1 MAETDADASLVDA
14 EAALS
19 AGFEESATPTTTPT
33 ETPATQGAQTET
45 PAGSAANE
53 APPAAASTDAAA
65 ATPKYVQLTEEEAA
79 TLRSRAQMV
88 DEIQASMN
96 KQFGTA
102 FGKMGG
108 FERTLK
114 QLQDQLQQGNGL
126 QPIELSRDDLAQ
138 LKEQYPD
145 LADAIAADLKTVL
158 GKTRGPGVNP
168 EQLQSLVQ
176 QHFDALLPSVEATV
190 TRRLEVKQLNKAVP
204 DWEATLKSADFGT
217 WFAAQPADYQSR
229 SRASEESDVV
239 VGVIKDFRAAQEA
252 ASKAAADAKAAPD
265 KAAAE
270 AKQRRDAAQTR
281 SQQLAAA
288 VQPQGAGGHGPGPAT
303 AMDEFMSGF
312 ATG

>member
-19 AGFEESATPTTTPT
+19 AGFEESASPTASPT

-45 PAGSAANE
+45 PAGSTATDT
-53 APPAAASTDAAA
+53 PAAASTDAAA

-79 TLRSRAQMV
+79 ALRSRAQMV
-88 DEIQASMN
+88 DEIQASMT

-114 QLQDQLQQGNGL
+114 QLQDQLQNGNGL
-126 QPIELSRDDLAQ
+126 QPLEISREDLAQ

-145 LADAIAADLKTVL
+145 LADAIASDLKTVL
-158 GKTRGPGVNP
+158 GKAGRGVNQ
-168 EQLQSLVQ
+168 EQIQGLVQ
-176 QHFDALLPSVEATV
+176 QSVDALLPTVEASV
-190 TRRLEVKQLNKAVP
+190 TRRLEMRQLNKAVP
-204 DWEATLKSADFGT
+204 DWEATLKSAEFGT
-217 WFAAQPADYQSR
+217 WFAAQPTDYQTR

-239 VGVIKDFRAAQEA
+239 IGVIKDFRAAQDA
-252 ASKAAADAKAAPD
+252 AKKAAADAKAATD

-270 AKQRRDAAQTR
+270 AKQRREAAQTR